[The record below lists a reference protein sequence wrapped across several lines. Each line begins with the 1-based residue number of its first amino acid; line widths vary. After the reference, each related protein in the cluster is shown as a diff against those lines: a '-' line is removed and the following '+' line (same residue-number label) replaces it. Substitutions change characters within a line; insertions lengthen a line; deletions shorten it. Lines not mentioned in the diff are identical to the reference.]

1 MDTKFMHML
10 LRGILLLTLLMSLT
24 GTLPNGAFPAWA
36 APGDTTRVSVD
47 SSGAQAN
54 ASSWGATL
62 SSNGRYVAFASG
74 ASNLVSEDTNEAV
87 DIFVHDRQTGTTT
100 RVSVDSDGLQADAWS
115 GDIPAISDDGRYVAF
130 YSEASNLVSE
140 DTNGIG
146 DVFVHDRQTGVTTR
160 ASVSSS
166 GAEVNGVIDE
176 YSIDISGG
184 GRYIVFSSD
193 ASSLVSG
200 DTNGVG
206 DIFVHDHQTGQT
218 TQVSVAS
225 DGTGANAA
233 SRDPSI
239 SSDGRYV
246 AFSSDAT
253 NLISGDT
260 NGKTDVFVHD
270 RQTGTTTRVS
280 VNSIGIQANEGGT
293 SPDISGDGRYV
304 VFHSKSYNLT
314 TEDETY
320 DSQVYLHDRQTGQT
334 TLASRF
340 SDGELMVTGEIDT
353 PTISKD
359 GRYVA
364 FSLYDKSLNF
374 DGLMSIWVR
383 DLQTGTSVEVAYG
396 NESSFNPSLGGD
408 GSLVAFHSPASN
420 LVSGDTNGATDVFVS
435 EVAYG
440 PDRNPT
446 AISVAP
452 ECGSY
457 SWVCPYPTPASVS
470 IIVIFSE
477 QVTGVSTDDVVLSM
491 RGGVSGATITG
502 VSGYGT
508 EYFVTVDTGTGDGY
522 LDLDVIDN
530 DSIVDSTL
538 NPLGGA
544 GAGNGDFTNG
554 HLYHV
559 EKSNPVVTSI
569 MRADPDPTA
578 AESIRFTVNFSE
590 EVSGVDA
597 SDFSLSYTGE
607 VSGASIVSVNGVNNV
622 HVDNAYNVTV
632 NTGTGDG
639 TLRLDLTDDDSIRDD
654 FDNPLGGTGAGNG
667 NFTTGETYT
676 INKSGG
682 SAPSVTGILR
692 ADPDPTPAD
701 MLSFTVTFSEAVS
714 GVDTGDF
721 VLTTTGNLS
730 GSLVANVSGSGNTYT
745 VIVGTGTGDGGLRLD
760 LIDDDSILNASGVPL
775 GGPGAGNGNFTGGQ
789 AYTVDKTVPLV
800 TGSLRVDTD
809 PTSADSV
816 NFTVVFSE
824 AVTGVDPSDFFLST
838 SGTISG
844 AAISAVNGSGYL
856 YTVTASTGS
865 GDGTIRLDIL
875 DDDSIIDTVGHPL
888 GGAGLGNGNFAA
900 GEEYTIN
907 RTPVNVNLITE
918 TFRSNGRN
926 DGWVLESSED
936 SDQGGYKNSNARIF
950 MLGDDA
956 QDRQFRAILHFPT
969 FYLPDN
975 AVITRALLMIKKDGL
990 AGDDP
995 FTTHQNIL
1003 VDIRSGAFGFIG
1015 PFPYRG
1021 LQVSDFQSPAHKD
1034 AVGMI
1039 ENNPF
1044 NGWYWAWLDSSAFEY
1059 ISRSGITQIRLRFQI
1074 DDDDDMAD
1082 DYLKFYSGDYDGMA
1096 DRPRLV
1102 IEYYQQRR

>member
-1 MDTKFMHML
+1 MDTKSSNL
-10 LRGILLLTLLMSLT
+10 LMRSTTLLTLLFVLASTVL
-24 GTLPNGAFPAWA
+24 GAAPRAFA
-36 APGDTTRVSVD
+36 APGDIIRVSID
-47 SSGAQAN
+47 SSGVEA
-54 ASSWGATL
+54 
-62 SSNGRYVAFASG
+62 NGRSTQSAISDDGRFVAFESG
-74 ASNLVSEDTNEAV
+74 ASNLVSGDTNNAD
-87 DIFVHDRQTGTTT
+87 DIFVHDRQTGQTT
-100 RVSVDSDGLQADAWS
+100 RVSVSTS
-115 GDIPAISDDGRYVAF
+115 GEEANGYSSSPAISGDGRYVAF
-130 YSEASNLVSE
+130 YSEASNLVSG
-140 DTNGIG
+140 DANGCG
-146 DVFVHDRQTGVTTR
+146 DIFVHDRQAGTTTR
-160 ASVSSS
+160 VSVSSS
-166 GAEVNGVIDE
+166 GVEENAPPANDYYVL
-176 YSIDISGG
+176 SISGD
-184 GRYIVFSSD
+184 GRYVAFYSD
-193 ASSLVSG
+193 ASNLVSG
-200 DTNGVG
+200 DTNGE
-206 DIFVHDHQTGQT
+206 
-218 TQVSVAS
+218 
-225 DGTGANAA
+225 
-233 SRDPSI
+233 
-239 SSDGRYV
+239 
-246 AFSSDAT
+246 
-253 NLISGDT
+253 
-260 NGKTDVFVHD
+260 TDVFVHD
-270 RQTGTTTRVS
+270 LQSGTTTRASLASDGSEANASSSEPSLSGDGRYIAFVSSATNLVTGDTNGKGDVFVRDLQAGTTTRVS
-280 VNSIGIQANEGGT
+280 INSSGVEANGGGYN
-293 SPDISGDGRYV
+293 PDISGDGRYV
-304 VFHSKSYNLT
+304 VFLSKSRNL
-314 TEDETY
+314 DPRAVDFGGY
-320 DSQVYLHDRQTGQT
+320 PLAYVRDLQVGQT
-334 TLASRF
+334 RLASV
-340 SDGELMVTGEIDT
+340 SSSGEALGVGDIDL
-353 PTISKD
+353 PVISRD

-364 FSLYDKSLNF
+364 LEFREHGDPTHNTYVYDLLTGNF
-374 DGLMSIWVR
+374 VPAVHGSDQGYGLSISAN
-383 DLQTGTSVEVAYG
+383 GT
-396 NESSFNPSLGGD
+396 F
-408 GSLVAFHSPASN
+408 VAFSSN
-420 LVSGDTNGATDVFVS
+420 TSILVSGDTNGQPDIFVS
-435 EVAYG
+435 EVPYG
-440 PDRNPT
+440 PERNPT
-446 AISVAP
+446 VASITP
-452 ECGSY
+452 ECGPY
-457 SWVCPYPTPASVS
+457 SDLCSFPTPSSVS
-470 IIVIFSE
+470 FIVIFSE
-477 QVTGVSTDDVVLSM
+477 QVTGVSTDDFVLSM

-569 MRADPDPTA
+569 VRADPDPTA

-622 HVDNAYNVTV
+622 HVDNAYNVTD

-721 VLTTTGNLS
+721 ALTTTGNLS

-809 PTSADSV
+809 PTTADSV

-969 FYLPDN
+969 FYLPEN

-1044 NGWYWAWLDSSAFEY
+1044 NGWYWAWLDNSAFEY

-1082 DYLKFYSGDYDGMA
+1082 DYLKFYSGDYEGQA

-1102 IEYYQQRR
+1102 IEYYQQR